1 MVLLFLYQVLLTFFH
16 DDIISVMDEDTASDS
31 STE

>member
-1 MVLLFLYQVLLTFFH
+1 MVLLFLYQVLLTFH
-16 DDIISVMDEDTASDS
+16 DDIISVMDEDTTSES

>member
-16 DDIISVMDEDTASDS
+16 DDIISVMDEDTTSES